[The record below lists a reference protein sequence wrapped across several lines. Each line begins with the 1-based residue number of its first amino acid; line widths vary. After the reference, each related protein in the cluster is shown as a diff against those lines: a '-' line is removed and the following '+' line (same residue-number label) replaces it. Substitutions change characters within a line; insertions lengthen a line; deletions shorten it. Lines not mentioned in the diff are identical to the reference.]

1 MMHFDPQSL
10 HDAVASA
17 SSSHESKVQIAV
29 DQSPHA
35 SWEIDGEQLQENN
48 RQVPHKPTYL
58 SKAVLI
64 AKLDQG
70 DCDLTKYTLTP
81 SHLADPMQFPLR
93 DDEQQPRSQQHLQD
107 TLRIANQDF
116 PTKFAHLVTSTA
128 GLCVPATQ
136 EYITLHVRR
145 DNLVADSVESLS
157 LIPQEHTRSAM
168 RIHFVGERGVDAGG
182 LHREWLLLLNQCLAD
197 ETTGVFRCVD
207 TFEQTVYLNSN
218 SKPDIGANHLAYFLA
233 AGRLIGRSLLE
244 GHTLGFHLALPL
256 LKLILGLPVSFNDL
270 EYFDT
275 EAYKSMLWILASEDV
290 ESLGL
295 TFSLMEQRGSELVEV
310 NLIEDGC
317 NIAVIQ
323 ANKELYLERRFRYLL
338 FESVSSQLYAFLKGV
353 YDVIPQELLLL
364 FDPEEFDYLLCGSD
378 EIDVD
383 DWQRNAQWSDNL
395 RDHDV
400 LRWFWEIV
408 REMPNEYRRRLLHF
422 ATGSSRVPI
431 AGFSALTSLDGRLYP
446 FTLKGV
452 SVEENE
458 YIWGHACFNQLDLPL
473 FATRAKLSEALY
485 ATLNTDP
492 HGFTTV

>member
-1 MMHFDPQSL
+1 
-10 HDAVASA
+10 
-17 SSSHESKVQIAV
+17 
-29 DQSPHA
+29 
-35 SWEIDGEQLQENN
+35 
-48 RQVPHKPTYL
+48 
-58 SKAVLI
+58 
-64 AKLDQG
+64 
-70 DCDLTKYTLTP
+70 
-81 SHLADPMQFPLR
+81 
-93 DDEQQPRSQQHLQD
+93 
-107 TLRIANQDF
+107 
-116 PTKFAHLVTSTA
+116 
-128 GLCVPATQ
+128 
-136 EYITLHVRR
+136 
-145 DNLVADSVESLS
+145 
-157 LIPQEHTRSAM
+157 M

-492 HGFTTV
+492 HGFTAE

>member
-1 MMHFDPQSL
+1 
-10 HDAVASA
+10 
-17 SSSHESKVQIAV
+17 SHI
-29 DQSPHA
+29 
-35 SWEIDGEQLQENN
+35 G
-48 RQVPHKPTYL
+48 
-58 SKAVLI
+58 
-64 AKLDQG
+64 
-70 DCDLTKYTLTP
+70 
-81 SHLADPMQFPLR
+81 FPLG
-93 DDEQQPRSQQHLQD
+93 
-107 TLRIANQDF
+107 
-116 PTKFAHLVTSTA
+116 TA
-128 GLCVPATQ
+128 A
-136 EYITLHVRR
+136 
-145 DNLVADSVESLS
+145 
-157 LIPQEHTRSAM
+157 
-168 RIHFVGERGVDAGG
+168 
-182 LHREWLLLLNQCLAD
+182 
-197 ETTGVFRCVD
+197 
-207 TFEQTVYLNSN
+207 
-218 SKPDIGANHLAYFLA
+218 
-233 AGRLIGRSLLE
+233 
-244 GHTLGFHLALPL
+244 

-492 HGFTTV
+492 HGFTAE